1 MVNGCTDATAFNY
14 NSEANTDDGSCV
26 AVINGCTDAAAFN
39 YNSEANTDDGSC
51 VAEPTPGTA
60 CSYTTTSEGFMPV
73 SCPSSSCNDSACSY
87 QPMLGY
93 VCFYNYYNRFRNI

>member
-1 MVNGCTDATAFNY
+1 MDENAFNY

-51 VAEPTPGTA
+51 VAEPTPGTG

-73 SCPSSSCNDSACSY
+73 SWE
-87 QPMLGY
+87 LKL
-93 VCFYNYYNRFRNI
+93 